1 MGLVCFIYIISSLR
15 TNIIFFIIFLTPV
28 IDFAC
33 LASAYRNLNLGNVAL
48 AGRLQTTV
56 DACTFVTSACGW
68 WIFLAIM
75 LAALNFP
82 FQLPGE
88 LNTALPPSRWL
99 WGSNRS
105 IWVLQRRMMQ
115 SVIYPTSSEAL
126 ATARA
131 TMEKTSKGSSTQCF
145 VTAMLGCGW
154 VC

>member
-1 MGLVCFIYIISSLR
+1 MGLVCFIYLISSLR
-15 TNIIFFIIFLTPV
+15 TNIIFFIIFT
-28 IDFAC
+28 C

-75 LAALNFP
+75 LAALDFP

-99 WGSNRS
+99 WGSNGS
-105 IWVLQRRMMQ
+105 LWVLQR
-115 SVIYPTSSEAL
+115 P
-126 ATARA
+126 
-131 TMEKTSKGSSTQCF
+131 
-145 VTAMLGCGW
+145 
-154 VC
+154 